1 LGRIMR
7 LAIVSDIHANLEALQ
22 ATLQQISA
30 QQVDRIV
37 CLGDVVGYN
46 TNPAECIALLRGCNP
61 LWVAGN
67 HDRAVTGQITTA
79 GFSHTATRAI
89 AWTRKRLGAD
99 HLAFLAG
106 LPLKA
111 NLEAH
116 LIAVHGALH
125 PDTGCEVVR
134 LDNNER
140 RRLSFDALIANPSGA
155 RVCAFGHTH
164 QLGIFELVNGVV
176 RAQTSDEVKLRE
188 DAFYLVN
195 PGTVGQ
201 PLTADRRASYLV
213 MDTARQVI
221 SVQRAEYDFSIPR
234 AKSRRAGLLPRS
246 SFVPIPV
253 RAPLKRAARALG
265 LYATLKKAG
274 W

>member
-1 LGRIMR
+1 MKV
-7 LAIVSDIHANLEALQ
+7 AIISDIHANLEALQ
-22 ATLQQISA
+22 ATLKQIRSL
-30 QQVDRIV
+30 QVDRIV

-46 TNPAECIALLRGCNP
+46 TNPAECIALLRGSTA

-79 GFSHTATRAI
+79 GFSYTAARAI
-89 AWTRKRLGAD
+89 AWTRQRLGAED
-99 HLAFLAG
+99 LDFLAG

-111 NLEAH
+111 SLEAD

-125 PDTGCEVVR
+125 PDTGCELVR
-134 LDNNER
+134 LDNDER
-140 RRLSFDALIANPSGA
+140 RRLSFNALAANPLGA

-164 QLGIFELVNGVV
+164 QLGVFELLDGVV
-176 RAQTSDEVKLRE
+176 RARTGDEVALRD

-201 PLTADRRASYLV
+201 PLTADRRATYFVL
-213 MDTARQVI
+213 DTARRMMSAHRV
-221 SVQRAEYDFSIPR
+221 EYDFSIPR
-234 AKSRRAGLLPRS
+234 AKSRRAGLLARS
-246 SFVPIPV
+246 SFVPAPV
-253 RAPLKRAARALG
+253 RAPLKRAARAFG
-265 LYATLKKAG
+265 LYASLKRSG

>member
-1 LGRIMR
+1 MKV
-7 LAIVSDIHANLEALQ
+7 AIVSDIHANLEALQ
-22 ATLQQISA
+22 VTLKHIGA
-30 QQVDRIV
+30 LQVDRIV

-46 TNPAECIALLRGCNP
+46 TNPAECIALLRGCTAI
-61 LWVAGN
+61 WVAGN
-67 HDRAVTGQITTA
+67 HDRAVTGQITTD
-79 GFSHTATRAI
+79 GFSFTAARAI

-99 HLAFLAG
+99 DLDFLAG

-111 NLEAH
+111 NLAAD

-125 PDTGCEVVR
+125 PDTGCELVR
-134 LDNNER
+134 LHNDER
-140 RRLSFDALIANPSGA
+140 RRLSFNALVENPLGA
-155 RVCAFGHTH
+155 HICAFGHTH
-164 QLGIFELVNGVV
+164 ELGIFELLDGVA
-176 RAQTSDEVKLRE
+176 RRQTRDEVALRD

-201 PLTADRRASYLV
+201 PLTADRRATYLMV
-213 MDTARQVI
+213 DTERRAI
-221 SVQRAEYDFSIPR
+221 SAHRVEYDFSIPR

-246 SFVPIPV
+246 SVVPAPM

-265 LYATLKKAG
+265 LYASLKRSG